1 LIANPVKNRTLSAH
15 ATVYVNRY
23 IEQQQQTNFRNQL
36 PGTASMNTTP
46 RMQQPPQQQ
55 DNRMPGPFSPSVN
68 NPSRS
73 NASTFNNNSMRVTT
87 VNNPST
93 SSISASSTPR
103 GIVSP
108 ASQQQQR
115 PPHPPASSS
124 TAARNSPM
132 NNNNNTAG
140 VAAAAVD
147 IPTYNAVATR
157 GNQRPVDV
165 STAAV
170 VSAQLVDQTLATV
183 GDEAPVEAEAFL
195 SEEVIFTV
203 H

>member
-1 LIANPVKNRTLSAH
+1 MIANPVKNRTLSAH

-46 RMQQPPQQQ
+46 RMQQPQQQ

-93 SSISASSTPR
+93 SSVSAASTPR

-108 ASQQQQR
+108 AGQQQR
-115 PPHPPASSS
+115 PPHPPANNS

-132 NNNNNTAG
+132 NNHNNTVG
-140 VAAAAVD
+140 VAAAAAD

-183 GDEAPVEAEAFL
+183 GDEVPVEAEAFL